1 MKGRIA
7 FVLALFTLLLS
18 TESTFMFHYC
28 HSQFVSASVNKEL
41 STCCIKK
48 AHKEPVVRGIC
59 CELAS
64 FDTQLNDTI
73 LDESLDSLELPLY
86 DFVLFVTPFVQSA
99 LASLQVQLVTP
110 RPPPKPFSVSLHIL
124 YEHYLI

>member
-1 MKGRIA
+1 MKRQIA

-41 STCCIKK
+41 ATCCTKT

-64 FDTQLNDTI
+64 FETHLNDTI
-73 LDESLDSLELPLY
+73 LDESLDSIELPLY
-86 DFVLFVTPFVQSA
+86 DFVLSTTSFVKTITSSVGF
-99 LASLQVQLVTP
+99 QLVTP
-110 RPPPKPFSVSLHIL
+110 RPPPKPFSANLHIL
-124 YEHYLI
+124 YEQYLI